1 MRPPSEQEGW
11 TGADREG
18 KNANYMWSGIWR
30 FWNCRKMHGIGGR
43 GCLGG
48 RGKLGSSLC
57 HWFFW
62 VIPLTSL
69 NLSSH
74 GFEIRQIKCITN
86 SCQNQDS
93 EEQWRHILANI
104 YWGSAEP
111 LKSNNKATFGVHF
124 TYYIHRSGSSL
135 QPPMVVSCRFEA
147 LLVFLDF
154 LFIRC
159 FLLHMTTF
167 RSCPSLS

>member
-18 KNANYMWSGIWR
+18 KNANYMRSGIWR
-30 FWNCRKMHGIGGR
+30 LWNCRKMHGIGGR

-104 YWGSAEP
+104 YRGSPQQNHSRVTTKP
-111 LKSNNKATFGVHF
+111 LLGCILHI
-124 TYYIHRSGSSL
+124 TYIDLGPRCSYQWLSPADLRPSW
-135 QPPMVVSCRFEA
+135 F
-147 LLVFLDF
+147 FLTSY
-154 LFIRC
+154 L
-159 FLLHMTTF
+159 
-167 RSCPSLS
+167 